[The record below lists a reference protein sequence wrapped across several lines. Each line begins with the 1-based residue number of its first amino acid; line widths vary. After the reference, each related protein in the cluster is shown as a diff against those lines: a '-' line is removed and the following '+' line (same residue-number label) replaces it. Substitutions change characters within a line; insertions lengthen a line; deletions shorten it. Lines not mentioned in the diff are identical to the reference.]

1 MKLTTGTASSLVC
14 HPERSKS
21 PAQQAICAVEGPLR
35 LLTAL
40 GSYMNRA
47 HRMTL
52 AVLKEIFDES
62 AYARFLTRNQLTPSR
77 ASYAAFQNEH
87 QHGQA
92 RRPRC
97 C

>member
-1 MKLTTGTASSLVC
+1 MKFSTDTAFPLVC
-14 HPERSKS
+14 HPERSES
-21 PAQQAICAVEGPLR
+21 PAQRTIRAVEGPLR
-35 LLTAL
+35 LFPAL
-40 GSYMNRA
+40 CSHMNRA

-52 AVLKEIFDES
+52 AILREIFDES
-62 AYARFLTRNQLTPSR
+62 AYARFLSRHQLPPSR

-87 QHGQA
+87 QHGNA